1 MTRLSHVGNPS
12 VYEAGDQRG
21 PPTDIEQRHR
31 GKRFLPSR
39 RLLERPSDSGL
50 ANGETD
56 IEEMKDT
63 GHTSKKAAEHEHK
76 TSQQRREF
84 PHKREEEKETEMLKK
99 DPTLPAQ
106 MHSNEP
112 SRGAKI
118 DKVLKNEDEAE
129 IRQKDEAVAF

>member
-21 PPTDIEQRHR
+21 ARTESEQLHHDIEVMR
-31 GKRFLPSR
+31 
-39 RLLERPSDSGL
+39 
-50 ANGETD
+50 
-56 IEEMKDT
+56 DT
-63 GHTSKKAAEHEHK
+63 GHTSKMAAEHEHK
-76 TSQQRREF
+76 TPRQRRSF
-84 PHKREEEKETEMLKK
+84 PHKREEEKETEMLKQ

-118 DKVLKNEDEAE
+118 DKELMED
-129 IRQKDEAVAF
+129 DEEELRRKYED

>member
-1 MTRLSHVGNPS
+1 MARLSHVGNPS

-21 PPTDIEQRHR
+21 PRTEAEQRLHDIEV
-31 GKRFLPSR
+31 
-39 RLLERPSDSGL
+39 
-50 ANGETD
+50 
-56 IEEMKDT
+56 MKDT
-63 GHTSKKAAEHEHK
+63 GHTSKKAAEHEHR

-84 PHKREEEKETEMLKK
+84 PHKREEEKETEMLKI